1 MATLKQFKTNFV
13 AGELDPMMIGRP
25 DIKHYH
31 NAARRMRNVVAIP
44 QGGFTT
50 RPGSTYLAKLLRMNG
65 STSGAVSNVRLAGFQ
80 YTTDEAYLFAFTDFR
95 VQIFYQGSAVATLTT
110 PYSSA
115 DLIAQFG
122 AIGQMLSSGINWTQT
137 LDQMIVYH
145 EKYAP
150 QIIKRGNSHS
160 TWTIEA
166 ATFLNMPRV
175 DFGDVTYTNGVDEW
189 QELAFPYRVD
199 SGANWQKGDTFV
211 LVLED
216 EETESISMPDPAASG
231 SAGVLAGRIQDALRA
246 LPNVDP
252 TGVLTVA
259 YSPGSNVRNTGFRVE
274 FYGPNGSRPWGLMG
288 YRVISSI
295 EAPNI
300 ALLMIQRGEYPGE
313 DAVSNARGWP
323 RCGVFFQGRH
333 WMAGSKSLPNTVWAT
348 RAATDW
354 DLNNKKTTDDY
365 GFMYSADTDE
375 VPAFLNIYPG
385 RHLQLFASTGEFYVP
400 VSEAEGVTPKNMVLR
415 RTTSRGSKPGLRLA
429 EVDGATVFVQ
439 WGGKALREFIFADTE
454 EAYQANSISLLASHL
469 MLDPLSLTLRRA
481 SSTDDADLLFMP
493 NGDGSMSVFC
503 TLRTQ
508 EVNAMTLWTTDGSYR
523 DVCPLYDDV
532 FLAAERTINGQTD
545 VYLELMNE
553 EISIDCARV
562 QGASSSATLAW
573 LPNTRVDIMLDG
585 AVQQQNITNGGGA
598 IAFERAAVEQAIIGL
613 PWPEVA
619 PEEYPG
625 FRWLVE
631 TLPVDAELQDGTM
644 FGRKRRIVWV
654 AFRLFDTNGLMVN
667 KSRVAMRRYGGN
679 LLDKPNPRTSGVKTL
694 KGILGY
700 DYEGKV
706 TFGETTPTQ
715 STVLALSWAVSV

>member
-44 QGGFTT
+44 QGGYTT
-50 RPGSTYLAKLLRMNG
+50 RPGSNFIAKLLRMGGLTTG
-65 STSGAVSNVRLAGFQ
+65 SISNIRLAAFQ

-95 VQIFYQGSAVATLTT
+95 VQIFYQGAAVATLTT

-115 DLIAQFG
+115 DLVSQFG
-122 AIGQMLSSGINWTQT
+122 PIGQMLSSGINWTQT

-150 QIIKRGNSHS
+150 SIIKRGSSHS
-160 TWTIEA
+160 DWTITT
-166 ATFLNMPRV
+166 ATFDNMPRV
-175 DFGDVTYTNGVDEW
+175 DFGDVTYTNGVDEV
-189 QELAFPYRVD
+189 QKLDFPDKVD
-199 SGANWQKGDTFV
+199 SGARWNIGDTFV
-211 LVLED
+211 LILED
-216 EETESISMPDPAASG
+216 EETDPIAIPNNNSG
-231 SAGVLAGRIQDALRA
+231 FLAGLIETALRG
-246 LPNVDP
+246 LPNVD
-252 TGVLTVA
+252 A
-259 YSPGSNVRNTGFRVE
+259 PGITAVSSNPSAQIKDASIFVTFSGK
-274 FYGPNGSRPWGLMG
+274 NGKRPWGAMG
-288 YRVISSI
+288 YRVISAIESPGVSI
-295 EAPNI
+295 SVTT
-300 ALLMIQRGEYPGE
+300 RGERPGE
-313 DAVSNARGWP
+313 DALSNLRGWP

-333 WMAGSKSLPNTVWAT
+333 WMAGSRSLPNTVWAT
-348 RAATDW
+348 RSATDW
-354 DLNNKKTTDDY
+354 DLNNKRTTDDY
-365 GFMYSADTDE
+365 GFMYSADTDD

-385 RHLQLFASTGEFYVP
+385 RHLQLFATTGEFYIP
-400 VSEAEGVTPKNMVLR
+400 VSESEGVTPKNMVLR
-415 RTTSRGSKPGLRLA
+415 RTTSRGSKPGLRVS

-454 EAYQANSISLLASHL
+454 AAYQANSISLLASHL

-508 EVNAMTLWTTDGSYR
+508 EVNAMTLWTTQGKYR
-523 DVCPLYDDV
+523 DVCPVYEDV
-532 FLAAERTINGQTD
+532 FIAVERTVNGATD
-545 VYLELMNE
+545 VYLELMND
-553 EISIDCARV
+553 EISIDCALV

-573 LPNTRVDIMLDG
+573 LPNTKVDIMLDD
-585 AVQQQNITNGGGA
+585 AVQQQQTTSAGGLVT
-598 IAFERAAVEQAIIGL
+598 FDRPAVEQAIVGL

-619 PEEYPG
+619 PDEYPG
-625 FRWLVE
+625 YRWLVE
-631 TLPVDAELQDGTM
+631 TLPVDADLQDGTM

-654 AFRLFDTNGLMVN
+654 AFRLFETNGLMVN

-694 KGILGY
+694 KGLLGY